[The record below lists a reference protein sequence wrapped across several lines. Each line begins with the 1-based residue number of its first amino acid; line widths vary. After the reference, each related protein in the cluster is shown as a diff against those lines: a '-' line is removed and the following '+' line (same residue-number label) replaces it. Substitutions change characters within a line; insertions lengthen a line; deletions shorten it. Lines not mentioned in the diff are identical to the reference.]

1 MVQID
6 LKDRKILAELDLNA
20 RMPFS
25 QLAKNVGLSRQV
37 VEYRID
43 RMKKEGMIFGAKAIF
58 DSVKAGF
65 NWYRIAF
72 RLLNISEKEKN
83 EFIQYLKNNE
93 YVFWLGEVGGNWDIV
108 VNFICK
114 DNFKFNGLFEEIIE
128 KYGAKIRDYEI
139 LIYINVCD
147 FNRAYLLPE
156 KKGRNEF
163 FHEMKYDSEI
173 KIDEVD
179 IKIISE
185 LSEDAWQT
193 NIELAK
199 KLNLAPNTIKN
210 RIDSMMKS
218 KLLLGFR
225 LFINPSALGY
235 KSHMLFLEI
244 NKLDLEKEKELH
256 NYLESIPNITFV
268 VKHIGKWRIGLEIET
283 KDEKEFQDIFVNIR
297 GKFSDIITNFEL
309 FPLFRDHKIN
319 YFPEGNLK

>member
-1 MVQID
+1 MVLID

-25 QLAKNVGLSRQV
+25 KLAKNVGLSRQV

-43 RMKKEGMIFGAKAIF
+43 KMKEQGIIFGSKAVF

-114 DNFKFNGLFEEIIE
+114 DNFKFNELFEEIIG
-128 KYGAKIRDYEI
+128 KYGTKIRDYEI
-139 LIYINVCD
+139 LIYINVYD
-147 FNRAYLLPE
+147 FNRAYILPE

-163 FHEMKYDSEI
+163 VHEMKYDSEI

-210 RIDSMMKS
+210 RITGMMKS

-297 GKFSDIITNFEL
+297 GKFSDIITNFES

-319 YFPEGNLK
+319 YFPKGNLA